1 MAHDPLL
8 DINEEIR
15 NQKMLKVLTEISE
28 TLKEIN
34 TKLDNIEQQQNPTA
48 KVTETYIK

>member
-1 MAHDPLL
+1 MAHDPIL

-34 TKLDNIEQQQNPTA
+34 SKLDNIERQQDPIA
-48 KVTETYIK
+48 KVMETYIK